1 MTVTHTK
8 LSKHFAAEVRGI
20 DIAAGVSAQ
29 DFAEVE
35 RLFDE
40 HSVLVFPDEDIDDDQ
55 QVEFSRRFGALERT
69 IKINDGGGSEITI
82 FTNVHPETDQKRTPC
97 TAVAHLRLE
106 ETMDAQVADGL
117 SGAEFLEQKL
127 DNNRSE
133 YRDENEAA
141 KGARTPA
148 LTN

>member
-20 DIAAGVSAQ
+20 DIAAGVSAK

-40 HSVLVFPDEDIDDDQ
+40 HSVLVFPDKDIDDDQ

-97 TAVAHLRLE
+97 TAVARLRLE
-106 ETMDAQVADGL
+106 ETMDAQSRGRPQW
-117 SGAEFLEQKL
+117 SGISGTETGQQPKRIPRRK
-127 DNNRSE
+127 RSGK
-133 YRDENEAA
+133 RGQDT
-141 KGARTPA
+141 GA
-148 LTN
+148 N